1 MNSGLRT
8 LNPLI
13 SWIFLKNHK
22 FGGAINKIL
31 LTLLILFAFGLVAI
45 AQEKPGTSDT
55 GPKDSTEELRND
67 ELTNEENC
75 REVCVKRDGYGL
87 CKKTEIKCK
96 NQ

>member
-1 MNSGLRT
+1 MNKL
-8 LNPLI
+8 
-13 SWIFLKNHK
+13 
-22 FGGAINKIL
+22 L
-31 LTLLILFAFGLVAI
+31 LTLIIFFALGLAVVAE
-45 AQEKPGTSDT
+45 EKSGTSYT

-75 REVCVKRDGYGL
+75 KEVCVKRDGYGL